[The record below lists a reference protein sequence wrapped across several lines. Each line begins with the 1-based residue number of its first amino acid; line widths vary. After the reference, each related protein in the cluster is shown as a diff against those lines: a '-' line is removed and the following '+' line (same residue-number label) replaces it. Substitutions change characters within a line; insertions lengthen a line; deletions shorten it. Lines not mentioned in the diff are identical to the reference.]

1 MVTVARSVNYKAD
14 WHRDKT
20 SQWIMKLK
28 LIYDKKMILMRNIA
42 VNIHLSSFILN
53 KTRRENVDHS
63 QTLSA

>member
-20 SQWIMKLK
+20 PQWIMKLK
-28 LIYDKKMILMRNIA
+28 LIYDKKMILIRNIA